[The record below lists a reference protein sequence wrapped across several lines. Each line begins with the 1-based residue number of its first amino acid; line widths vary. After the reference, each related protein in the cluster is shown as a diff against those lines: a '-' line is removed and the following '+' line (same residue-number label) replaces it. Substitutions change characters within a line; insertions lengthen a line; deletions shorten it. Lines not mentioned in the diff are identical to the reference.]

1 MMPWRSV
8 ADSTER
14 GRMRQ
19 KLSQKPGGHQAR
31 GYPAAARKVLVR
43 TPPLVITVPPT
54 VSRFVSA
61 TE

>member
-1 MMPWRSV
+1 
-8 ADSTER
+8 
-14 GRMRQ
+14 MRQ

-54 VSRFVSA
+54 VSRFASA

>member
-1 MMPWRSV
+1 MMPWRPV

-19 KLSQKPGGHQAR
+19 KLSQNPAGIRLAGT
-31 GYPAAARKVLVR
+31 PAAARKVLVR

-54 VSRFVSA
+54 VSRFASA